1 MYRFTAA
8 TEQIR
13 IQLRIHSDIQ
23 VDLDD
28 EGRDNGGNRATADTA
43 KSTLVCQLKPHRI
56 GRKRI

>member
-8 TEQIR
+8 TEQI
-13 IQLRIHSDIQ
+13 RIHSDIQ